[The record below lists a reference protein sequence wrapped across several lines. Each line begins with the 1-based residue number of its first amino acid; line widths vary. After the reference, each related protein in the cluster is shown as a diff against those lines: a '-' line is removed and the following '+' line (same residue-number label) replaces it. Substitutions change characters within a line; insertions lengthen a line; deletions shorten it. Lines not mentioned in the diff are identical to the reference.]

1 MTESSQENDFPSFT
15 IGVLTT
21 GQRNTAFARLL
32 DSIEVARDRYSGD
45 VELVVGTDSP
55 DDVSE
60 IVSEADIQTR
70 MVETAGTA
78 PAGRSKLVRIADTR
92 WLLFVDDD
100 CVVDCDILTEYASV
114 LETTEKDVG
123 AVYGMVEFA
132 GPRTT
137 AFDAYRFTPF
147 IHPFQIAST
156 RKTVEWGTTANAV
169 VSVPRV
175 RSVGN
180 FDRSNPASV
189 SGEDV
194 DIGIRLRKAGY
205 QCITHRNAIV
215 EHTTETWNSLVG
227 NLNRCYHYGTSEA
240 WLSRTYE
247 HRRRPLLSFD
257 GVLSGAVAAVGLFV
271 FALCFSV
278 LAVASWGVSRTAQ
291 WFVSYRPASLR
302 AYLLADVYFLANYIG
317 YMRQIVFG
325 PASARL
331 VFVRFVFYS
340 HPFQQERI
348 RDDGVSGPSN
358 RSSIDDSKSS

>member
-1 MTESSQENDFPSFT
+1 MTESSRGNDPPPFT

-21 GQRNTAFARLL
+21 GQREAAFARLL
-32 DSIEVARDRYSGD
+32 ESLAAAEGRYSGD
-45 VELVVGTDSP
+45 VEIVVGTDSP

-60 IVSEADIQTR
+60 LVSEADIDAR
-70 MVETAGTA
+70 IVETAGTA
-78 PAGRSKLVRIADTR
+78 PDGRSALVRVADTR

-114 LETTEKDVG
+114 LETTEADVG

-132 GPRTT
+132 GLRTT

-156 RKTVEWGTTANAV
+156 RDAVEWGTTANAV

-194 DIGIRLRKAGY
+194 DIGLRLRNAGY
-205 QCITHRNAIV
+205 QCITHRTATV

-227 NLNRCYHYGTSEA
+227 NLKRCYHYGTSEA

-257 GVLSGAVAAVGLFV
+257 RVLSGAVAAVGLFV

-278 LAVASWGVSRTAQ
+278 LAVASWGVCRTAQ
-291 WFVSYRPASLR
+291 WVVARRPASLR
-302 AYLLADVYFLANYIG
+302 AYLLADAYLLANYIG
-317 YMRQIVFG
+317 YARQVVFG
-325 PASARL
+325 PAPVRL
-331 VFVRFVFYS
+331 VFVRFVFYR
-340 HPFQQERI
+340 HPFQQEGI
-348 RDDGVSGPSN
+348 RDDGVSGPPS
-358 RSSIDDSKSS
+358 RSSVDDPRSS